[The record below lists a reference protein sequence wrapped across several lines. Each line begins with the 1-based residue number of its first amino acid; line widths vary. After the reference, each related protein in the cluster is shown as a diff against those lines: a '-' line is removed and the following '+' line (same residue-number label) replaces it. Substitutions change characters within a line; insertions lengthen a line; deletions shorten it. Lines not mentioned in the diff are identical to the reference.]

1 MLREVVRMRKKR
13 SYEDTVDM
21 MDDIKK
27 VEKWIRQLI
36 RDEVNKMVEE
46 DDE

>member
-1 MLREVVRMRKKR
+1 MRKKR

>member
-46 DDE
+46 DDD